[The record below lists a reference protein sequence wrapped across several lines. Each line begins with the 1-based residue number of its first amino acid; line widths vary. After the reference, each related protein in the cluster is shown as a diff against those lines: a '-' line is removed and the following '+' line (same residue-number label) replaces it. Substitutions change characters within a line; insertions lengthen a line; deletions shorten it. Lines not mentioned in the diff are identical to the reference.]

1 MLQVDETQKSVVLKT
16 SQMQEKLQ
24 SATAKTEDTAAKHAS
39 DVAARLQQL
48 TANVLLLYCC
58 FTAALLLLCYLTANV
73 RLA

>member
-24 SATAKTEDTAAKHAS
+24 SATAKIEDTAAKQAS
-39 DVAARLQQL
+39 DVAARLQNL

-58 FTAALLLLCYLTANV
+58 FTAALLPHRQRKACV
-73 RLA
+73 RLS